1 MVRCWNCRAKIP
13 KGSKRCS
20 ECGTGQDIAAR
31 DDDFN
36 FTRPEQAGVDE
47 QPSYDSMFMNQDR
60 KGKKG
65 ESCPVCGTS
74 MSYKERVESWFC
86 PKCKSFY

>member
-1 MVRCWNCRAKIP
+1 MVKCWNCRTKIP
-13 KGSKRCS
+13 KDSKRCP
-20 ECGTGQDIAAR
+20 ECGTGQEIAAR
-31 DDDFN
+31 EDEFN
-36 FTRPEQAGVDE
+36 FTSPDQAGVE
-47 QPSYDSMFMNQDR
+47 KQPSYDSMFMNQDL

-65 ESCPVCGTS
+65 ESCPVCGAS